1 MTSKD
6 LGVVTLYKWGIFN
19 IANLHGTAVTSRR
32 RGRSRSKADA
42 YSGSKSIDLA
52 QVEAS
57 YQKLSAELA
66 RRARWKHRLSKEDA
80 KDIVQEAFSIAV
92 VKMVSV
98 RNARA
103 WLEGIVDRLAVN
115 FRRTG
120 ERRARLL
127 KLWGPRPEDQQEEG
141 EESGDE
147 G

>member
-1 MTSKD
+1 
-6 LGVVTLYKWGIFN
+6 
-19 IANLHGTAVTSRR
+19 VTSRR
-32 RGRSRSKADA
+32 TGRSRSKAGA
-42 YSGSKSIDLA
+42 YSGSQSIDLA